1 MSVEKG
7 GGIMWVRKLGI
18 KKEQPTL
25 LFQVLVWVYDQVDSY
40 PINQDTKIKAPKP
53 NVAISAVSPPA
64 AV

>member
-1 MSVEKG
+1 MLVEKG
-7 GGIMWVRKLGI
+7 GGIAWVGKLGI

-25 LFQVLVWVYDQVDSY
+25 LFLVLVWAYDSVNSY
-40 PINQDTKIKAPKP
+40 PINQEIKINAPKP